1 MRQASLCGMLG
12 GASNKGCM
20 QREGEGAVVGQGHL
34 IALVRTFLIGYSV
47 LLLVGG
53 CAGARSETSKKEQ
66 GPTEAAKKEQTRS
79 PKATESEEAR
89 CEGTRT
95 IKVTTLHEFPDAAPT
110 KQSVVFTTNDLPGC
124 PNKGGLLSGTDKPDK
139 LNGLDGDDE
148 IRGLGDSDMLRNVC
162 LAV

>member
-1 MRQASLCGMLG
+1 MIRQAHFM
-12 GASNKGCM
+12 
-20 QREGEGAVVGQGHL
+20 AVVG
-34 IALVRTFLIGYSV
+34 TFLIGCVV
-47 LLLVGG
+47 LLIVGG
-53 CAGARSETSKKEQ
+53 CAGTRSEAPKEGQ
-66 GPTEAAKKEQTRS
+66 GHTEATNKDQTRS
-79 PKATESEEAR
+79 PQATDSEEAR

-148 IRGLGDSDMLRNVC
+148 IRGLGDSEMLCNVC